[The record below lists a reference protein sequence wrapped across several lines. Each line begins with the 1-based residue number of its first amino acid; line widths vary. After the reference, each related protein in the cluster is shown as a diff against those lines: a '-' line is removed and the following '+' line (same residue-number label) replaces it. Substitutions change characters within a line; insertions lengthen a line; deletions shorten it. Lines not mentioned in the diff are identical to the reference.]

1 MTAAALP
8 PRDVP
13 SAASVRSGEF
23 LFAETQIASVG
34 DCKHTQP
41 PLNRSCR
48 CHQGQK
54 PPANTHHTWIYLLKP
69 CLSTWCERV
78 FCREQRWARL
88 EWFWGVYIVW
98 DSTSN
103 LVPVS
108 DKLEAT
114 TWRTTYPTTV
124 RCVGSIRFCS
134 RTLTGLRFVNGCH
147 LKPNCAR
154 TAQWWRCA
162 ERFITNTTAL
172 GLLTGGT
179 MVYDG
184 DIVVLQGT
192 STTIPWYF
200 CYWCQYTLVLFV

>member
-1 MTAAALP
+1 M
-8 PRDVP
+8 
-13 SAASVRSGEF
+13 
-23 LFAETQIASVG
+23 
-34 DCKHTQP
+34 
-41 PLNRSCR
+41 
-48 CHQGQK
+48 
-54 PPANTHHTWIYLLKP
+54 
-69 CLSTWCERV
+69 RV
-78 FCREQRWARL
+78 FYREQWWARL

-162 ERFITNTTAL
+162 EQFITNTTAL

-179 MVYDG
+179 MLILWHFKVLVQQYRG
-184 DIVVLQGT
+184 ISVTGISIRWYCLFNLSIKVLQ
-192 STTIPWYF
+192 TIPWCVGCIQNTALPWF
-200 CYWCQYTLVLFV
+200 KT